1 MTRTGIKPLLPDG
14 VTPPGTRGRILYAA
28 LALFAELGFHGTS
41 IRDLAK
47 QVGVN
52 SATLYS
58 HYPSKEDVLAEL
70 VALGHVGH
78 FNALQHALAAAGDHP
93 SEQLVAL
100 MRATVFSHTDFPL
113 LAIVANNELHA
124 LSKEKAAPAVA
135 LREQGLQMLYSV
147 LRRGVEM
154 GEFTVADEVLAGTA
168 MASMGIRVA
177 TWFGPSQSYTREQVA
192 DNFADF
198 ALRIVGGKIPGCC

>member
-28 LALFAELGFHGTS
+28 LELFAEVGFHGSS

-47 QVGVN
+47 RVGIN

-78 FNALQHALAAAGDHP
+78 FNALQHALAHSGDHP

-100 MRATVFSHTDFPL
+100 MRAQVFSHTDFPL
-113 LAIVANNELHA
+113 LAIVASNELHA
-124 LSKEKAAPAVA
+124 LSPAKAAPALA
-135 LREQGLQMLYSV
+135 LRDQGLEMLYAV

-154 GEFTVADEVLAGTA
+154 GEFAITDVVLAGTA
-168 MASMGIRVA
+168 MASICLRVA
-177 TWFGPSQSYTREQVA
+177 SWFGPDQPYTREQVA

>member
-1 MTRTGIKPLLPDG
+1 MNRSGIKALLPDG

-28 LALFAELGFHGTS
+28 LELFAELGFHGTS

-47 QVGVN
+47 QVGIN

-70 VALGHVGH
+70 VALGHVAH
-78 FNALQHALAAAGDHP
+78 FSSLEHALAAAGDHP
-93 SEQLVAL
+93 SDQLVAL
-100 MRATVFSHTDFPL
+100 MRSQVFSHTDFQL
-113 LAIVANNELHA
+113 LAIVANNELHT
-124 LSKEKAAPAVA
+124 LSPVKAAPALA
-135 LREQGLQMLYSV
+135 LREQGKQMFFSV

-154 GEFTVADEVLAGTA
+154 GEFTIADVVLAGTA
-168 MASMGIRVA
+168 MGSMGLRVA
-177 TWFGPSQSYTREQVA
+177 SWFGPDQPYTREQVA
-192 DNFADF
+192 DSFADF